1 MFTLYKRWDAEREL
15 APSDIQFILSP
26 RDALNMAS
34 IFYELD
40 YLKYDQRNRILPH
53 SVPKRLRGYTIDLR
67 HNPTN
72 ASVLA
77 NTTNSMMR

>member
-53 SVPKRLRGYTIDLR
+53 SVPK
-67 HNPTN
+67 
-72 ASVLA
+72 
-77 NTTNSMMR
+77 

>member
-40 YLKYDQRNRILPH
+40 YLEYDQRNRILPH
-53 SVPKRLRGYTIDLR
+53 NLP
-67 HNPTN
+67 
-72 ASVLA
+72 
-77 NTTNSMMR
+77 

>member
-1 MFTLYKRWDAEREL
+1 MFTLYKRWDAELEL

-53 SVPKRLRGYTIDLR
+53 SVPKRLRGVYHR
-67 HNPTN
+67 FAN

-77 NTTNSMMR
+77 NTTDSMMR